1 MPAQYRWKLTRPGHA
16 VVVTV
21 NTTVTAPGRKTEP
34 GRGGVGIGS
43 VNPFEDLGEKPH
55 LAGMMA
61 TGKARRE
68 TVLMPGTFTYTVPF
82 PHVVNVENI
91 SSYLGLT
98 QLTQVELV
106 IMAMSGYEY
115 VLGAWHRV
123 TVSPAPI
130 NYYTVAAMT
139 EYRYGYVPAQ
149 ATVLDALAALGYRK
163 AGAAGSS
170 AAIQLYEPGGTP
182 ALPATKAYPTPFRF

>member
-1 MPAQYRWKLTRPGHA
+1 MPAEFSWVLTSPGHA

-21 NTTVTAPGRKTEP
+21 YTTVAALGRKHEL

-43 VNPFEDLGEKPH
+43 TNPFAALGKKKR

-61 TGKARRE
+61 AAEERKE
-68 TVLMPGTFTYTVPF
+68 TIYLPYKFRYTVTF

-91 SSYLGLT
+91 KNYPNIG

-106 IMAMSGYEY
+106 IMAMAGYEY
-115 VLGAWHRV
+115 VNGRWGRV
-123 TVSPAPI
+123 TVAPAPI

-139 EYRYGYVPAQ
+139 QYRYGYVPAQ

-163 AGAAGSS
+163 AGAAISS
-170 AAIQLYEPGGTP
+170 AAIQNYVPGGTP
-182 ALPATKAYPTPFRF
+182 ELPTTGAYPTPFGF